1 MVHEMMVALTVTDGA
16 KYQAYR
22 EAMAPILA
30 DYGGGFRYDF
40 DIARVLKSAS
50 DHAINRVFTIYFGDR
65 DKKDGFFADPRYREV
80 KAKFFEASV
89 SGTTIVGAWDR

>member
-50 DHAINRVFTIYFGDR
+50 DHAINRVDELTPWIV
-65 DKKDGFFADPRYREV
+65 ADQLR
-80 KAKFFEASV
+80 ANA
-89 SGTTIVGAWDR
+89 